1 MNEIE
6 KFGAGAFSFLAGMFI
21 GWGGLVAPIWL
32 ASRGVTINKYKQI
45 LVENNLAAYNT
56 VGEFYLLGIKDE

>member
-1 MNEIE
+1 MNEME
-6 KFGAGAFSFLAGMFI
+6 NFGAGVFALLVGVFI

-32 ASRGVTINKYKQI
+32 ASRGDTINEYKQI